1 MVTLSSLFRRKASQ
15 RPSSSGRDSPR
26 LPPSNGDWTRH
37 RAPRRSQDET
47 LSAACVAWLGGLPCT
62 LQPANLCFKYPAVAN
77 RIALC
82 WSDPA
87 LMERV
92 FDDLLLDR
100 RGRRRGFPSEV
111 ASDLLRLRLFHARSL
126 RGEGDS
132 PWDLQ
137 ALATS
142 DR

>member
-1 MVTLSSLFRRKASQ
+1 MWLDSL
-15 RPSSSGRDSPR
+15 PS
-26 LPPSNGDWTRH
+26 
-37 RAPRRSQDET
+37 A
-47 LSAACVAWLGGLPCT
+47 
-62 LQPANLCFKYPAVAN
+62 LQPASLCCHYPAVAN

-111 ASDLLRLRLFHARSL
+111 ASDLLRLHLFHERSL
-126 RGEGDS
+126 RGEGQS